1 MELPV
6 YAALSR
12 CDSRTRAAPAAFGSG
27 LSVVP
32 LAYKCKT
39 VVIQEIGCFLS
50 FYMINLGPD

>member
-1 MELPV
+1 MRPSV
-6 YAALSR
+6 GVI
-12 CDSRTRAAPAAFGSG
+12 AAPEPHQRPLVAAFGSG